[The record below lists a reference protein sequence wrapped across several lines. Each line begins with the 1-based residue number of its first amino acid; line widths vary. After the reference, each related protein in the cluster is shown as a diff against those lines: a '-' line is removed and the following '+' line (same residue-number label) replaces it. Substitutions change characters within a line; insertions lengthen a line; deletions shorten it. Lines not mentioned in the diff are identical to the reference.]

1 MDFFCCSLFVLQPNW
16 YRLNRANSCSYFYLR
31 IERWTSPLYWYEKP
45 CFTKLKFLG
54 KEEWKRRKPQ
64 PEYRRQSPKLHIGI
78 DAKTLQIRAVQ
89 LSKNNAS
96 DSQVLSYLLDQI
108 PQGEQIDSVYTDGT
122 YGTKNCRQVIAEVC
136 LKPKCTPSNY

>member
-31 IERWTSPLYWYEKP
+31 IERSTLPPYLYEKHY
-45 CFTKLKFLG
+45 FARLKFLG
-54 KEEWKRRKPQ
+54 EGEWERKKPQ
-64 PEYRRQSPKLHIGI
+64 PEYRRQWLKLHIGI

-96 DSQVLSYLLDQI
+96 DSELLVDLLDQI
-108 PQGEQIDSVYTDGT
+108 PQGKQIDSVYTDRT
-122 YGTKNCRQVIAEVC
+122 YGTKHWRQVAEVW
-136 LKPKCTPSNY
+136 LKPKCATSNY